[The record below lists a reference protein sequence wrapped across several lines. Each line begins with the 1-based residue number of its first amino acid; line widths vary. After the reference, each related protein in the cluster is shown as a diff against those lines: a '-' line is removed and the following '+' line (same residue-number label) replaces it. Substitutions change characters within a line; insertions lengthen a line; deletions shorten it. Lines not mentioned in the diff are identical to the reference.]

1 MDVGNVLSRFDNLP
15 MGCRHR
21 VVGSVDE
28 NKTNRCTAPDGDKT
42 DQEVLPFTGR
52 YENREPSQGLKLVRR
67 ESEPSRP
74 GPIMPFSE
82 RRAIRYQQRSVT
94 CSGDTTQV
102 PLPNTLTS
110 SIWEFIAIKSGE
122 GMSAFG

>member
-1 MDVGNVLSRFDNLP
+1 MDIGDVLGRFDDLP
-15 MGCRHR
+15 MSHRYR

-28 NKTNRCTAPDGDKT
+28 NETNRCTAPDGDKT

-82 RRAIRYQQRSVT
+82 RRAIRYQQRNVA
-94 CSGDTTQV
+94 CSGNTTQV
-102 PLPNTLTS
+102 PLPNTLIS
-110 SIWEFIAIKSGE
+110 SIWEFITIKSG
-122 GMSAFG
+122 

>member
-1 MDVGNVLSRFDNLP
+1 MDVRDVLGRFDDLP
-15 MGCRHR
+15 MSHRYR

-28 NKTNRCTAPDGDKT
+28 NEPNRCTTPDGDKT
-42 DQEVLPFTGR
+42 DQEVLPSTGQ

-67 ESEPSRP
+67 ESKPSRP

-82 RRAIRYQQRSVT
+82 RRAIGYQQRSVT

-110 SIWEFIAIKSGE
+110 SIWEFIAIKSGK
-122 GMSAFG
+122 GLSAFG